1 MAGMNH
7 CELQQLLEGLGSASG
22 AAEAH
27 GCLCGAL
34 CVRDGQG
41 AAEWVSDLVDGIAE
55 PVAGGLEIEALQ
67 QLHQETGAAL
77 RTRDPGFTPLL
88 PEDTAPLG
96 ARVEALAAWCSGFLY
111 GLGLGGSGSLL
122 ADAGA
127 IGEILRDFAEI
138 ARATLPLDATAEEGE
153 QAYVEL
159 VEFVRAGAQLAF
171 EELAGHAAGAPA
183 AGPGLH

>member
-1 MAGMNH
+1 MNH
-7 CELQQLLEGLGSASG
+7 RELQQLLEDLGSASG
-22 AAEAH
+22 AAEVH

-34 CVRDGQG
+34 CVRAGQG
-41 AAEWVSDLVDGIAE
+41 AAEWVGDLVDGVAE
-55 PVAGGLEIEALQ
+55 PVTGGLEVEALQ
-67 QLHQETGAAL
+67 QLHQETGEAL

-96 ARVEALAAWCSGFLY
+96 ARVEALATWCSGFLY
-111 GLGLGGSGSLL
+111 GIGVGGAGSSL

-127 IGEILRDFAEI
+127 IAEILRDFAEI
-138 ARATLPLDATAEEGE
+138 ARAVLPVDATAEEGE

-171 EELAGHAAGAPA
+171 EELAGNSAGTPA
-183 AGPGLH
+183 TGPGLH

>member
-1 MAGMNH
+1 MNH
-7 CELQQLLEGLGSASG
+7 CELQQLLEGLGSASS

-41 AAEWVSDLVDGIAE
+41 AAEWVGELVDAAAE
-55 PVAGGLEIEALQ
+55 PVTGGLAVEALQ
-67 QLHQETGAAL
+67 QLHQETREAL

-96 ARVEALAAWCSGFLY
+96 ARVEALATWCSGFLY
-111 GLGLGGSGSLL
+111 GIGVGGAGSPL
-122 ADAGA
+122 ADGGTVA
-127 IGEILRDFAEI
+127 EILRDFAEI
-138 ARATLPLDATAEEGE
+138 ARAVLPVDATAEEGE

-171 EELAGHAAGAPA
+171 EELASHAAGAPA

>member
-1 MAGMNH
+1 MNH
-7 CELQQLLEGLGSASG
+7 SGLQQLLEGLGSASG
-22 AAEAH
+22 AAEVH

-34 CVRDGQG
+34 CVRAGHG
-41 AAEWVSDLVDGIAE
+41 AAEWVGELVDGVAE
-55 PVAGGLEIEALQ
+55 PVTGGMEVEALQ
-67 QLHQETGAAL
+67 QLHHETREAL
-77 RTRDPGFTPLL
+77 RARDPGFMPLL

-111 GLGLGGSGSLL
+111 GMGLGGAGSQL

-127 IGEILRDFAEI
+127 IAEILRDFAEI
-138 ARATLPLDATAEEGE
+138 ARAVLPVDATAEEGE

-171 EELAGHAAGAPA
+171 EEQASNPGGTPA